1 MDKVLGNKQLQAR
14 NMFVEVDDD
23 IAGKTIVAGNAI
35 KMSNIPEEATR
46 EPAPKIG
53 EHTTEILGR
62 YMDYD
67 EQKLKQMK
75 EDGVI

>member
-1 MDKVLGNKQLQAR
+1 MDRVIENKQLQAR

-23 IAGKTIVAGNAI
+23 IAGKTKVAGNAI
-35 KMSNIPEEATR
+35 KMSTIPEEATR

-53 EHTTEILGR
+53 EHTTEILGK
-62 YMDYD
+62 YMGFD
-67 EQKLKQMK
+67 EKKLKQLK